1 MFPYVPSESESDSS
15 TGTTT
20 VGRGLSMAKENTGTN
35 PNVFFEA
42 IRAASAS
49 SHLGL
54 VRRLFDDLK
63 LKPCLAVDIIEE
75 YDIQLERRRDTFL
88 SNQCQN

>member
-1 MFPYVPSESESDSS
+1 MFLYVSSESESDSS

-20 VGRGLSMAKENTGTN
+20 VGRGLSGAKEKTGTN

-49 SHLGL
+49 NHLGL
-54 VRRLFDDLK
+54 VRRFVDDLK
-63 LKPCLAVDIIEE
+63 LKPCLAIDIVEE
-75 YDIQLERRRDTFL
+75 NSDIQLG
-88 SNQCQN
+88 